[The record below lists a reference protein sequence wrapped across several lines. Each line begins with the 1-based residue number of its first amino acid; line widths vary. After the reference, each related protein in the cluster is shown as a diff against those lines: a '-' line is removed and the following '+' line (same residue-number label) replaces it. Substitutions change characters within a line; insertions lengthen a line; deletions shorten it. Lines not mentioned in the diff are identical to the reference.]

1 VQAVTALEEKLKYR
15 LYRLKWDYYQK
26 FGIVSS
32 FPFHVDIE
40 TTDACNLR
48 CIMCVHGTTGVK
60 NTGMID
66 TDFAKALIDQ
76 MASQGAYS
84 VKFNWRGEPA
94 LHKGLVFLVKYAS
107 QKGLIDVQFNTN
119 GLPYSEGKIEE
130 LIEAGLDRIIF
141 SMDGATK
148 ETYES
153 IRVGADYDKLIYN
166 VKTFHQLRKKM
177 NRTKPHIRIQMIK
190 MKTNKDEVKQF
201 IEMWKPFVDEIQI
214 NEVTDR
220 GQGDTLNVGDRVA
233 VGRRRCP
240 QPWQRMVVS
249 WDGKVMPCCGDW
261 NMKWIIGD
269 AKKESLKAIWKG
281 EKMSRLRRLIKD
293 LKLNQFE
300 PCKNCFAQASYI
312 WKDASDGKSC

>member
-1 VQAVTALEEKLKYR
+1 MKALAERLRYR
-15 LYRLKWDYYQK
+15 LYRLKWDYYPK
-26 FGIVSS
+26 LGRVSS

-48 CIMCVHGTTGVK
+48 CIMCVHGTTGVM

-66 TDFAKALIDQ
+66 MDFAMGFIDQ
-76 MASQGAYS
+76 MASGGAYS

-94 LHKGLVFLVKYAS
+94 LHKGIVTLVRYAK

-119 GLPYSEGKIEE
+119 GLPFDKEKIRQ
-130 LIEAGLDRIIF
+130 LIEAGLDRVIF
-141 SMDGATK
+141 SVDGATK

-153 IRVGADYDKLIYN
+153 IRVGADYDRLIDN
-166 VKTFHQLRKKM
+166 IKAFHWIRKEMGKTR
-177 NRTKPHIRIQMIK
+177 PYIRIQMVK
-190 MKTNKDEVKQF
+190 MKTNRDEVKQF
-201 IEMWKPFVDEIQI
+201 IDMWKPFVDEIQV
-214 NEVTDR
+214 NDVTDR
-220 GQGDTLNVGDRVA
+220 GQGNMLSAGDKVA
-233 VGRRRCP
+233 VGRKRCP

-249 WDGKVMPCCGDW
+249 WDGKVMPCCADW

-281 EKMSRLRRLIKD
+281 EQMKRLRRLIQD
-293 LKLNQFE
+293 LRLDEFE
-300 PCKNCFAQASYI
+300 PCKSCFARASYI